1 MAVDKGKY
9 SCWIILVI
17 MLYVFVPQIYRSC
30 IKINK
35 LKNERKQLA
44 KKIELEKNK
53 IEEYN
58 KRIEELKDEF
68 YREKISRDELQ
79 MVKEGEEIYRLIKKK
94 QEER

>member
-1 MAVDKGKY
+1 MAVDKGKW

-17 MLYVFVPQIYRSC
+17 VLYVFVPQIYRSY
-30 IKINK
+30 IKVNK
-35 LKNERKQLA
+35 LKSEKKQLL

-58 KRIEELKDEF
+58 KHIDELNDEF

-79 MVKEGEEIYRLIKKK
+79 MVKEGEEIYRLINKK
-94 QEER
+94 